1 MSRGAIF
8 SFQRKVK
15 EVKAQRMAGR
25 AHLDEIFFEVEHYGD
40 STLDKMILYE
50 MVEPDYV
57 NKLRNPKGDTLL
69 HYAARCGRAKVVQTL
84 LAMGADPE
92 ATNPEGKKP
101 EEVICTRLWTQYGAF
116 REIDK
121 LKHDYYKDNICH
133 LAFEGQEQ
141 VIFGSCQD
149 PAFPLY
155 AEILD
160 IFKAAEAVR
169 AKAEPLQV

>member
-8 SFQRKVK
+8 SFQQRVK
-15 EVKAQRMAGR
+15 EVQVQRR
-25 AHLDEIFFEVEHYGD
+25 TDREYFYELFFKVEHYSD
-40 STLDKMILYE
+40 STLERLILYD

-69 HYAARCGRAKVVQTL
+69 HYAAKCGKAKVVQTL

-92 ATNPEGKKP
+92 ATNAEGKKP
-101 EEVICTRLWTQYGAF
+101 AEVICTRLWTEGGAF
-116 REIDK
+116 PEIDK
-121 LKHDYYKDNICH
+121 LEHKYFNDEIANFG
-133 LAFEGQEQ
+133 LRRT
-141 VIFGSCQD
+141 FGSCQD

-160 IFKAAEAVR
+160 IFKAAEVVR
-169 AKAEPLQV
+169 GQAEPLQIT

>member
-8 SFQRKVK
+8 SFQRRVQ
-15 EVKAQRMAGR
+15 EVDAQRR
-25 AHLDEIFFEVEHYGD
+25 ADREHLDEIFFKVEHYGD
-40 STLDKMILYE
+40 STLERLILYD

-69 HYAARCGRAKVVQTL
+69 HYAAKCGKAKVVQTL

-92 ATNPEGKKP
+92 AKDAEGKKA
-101 EEVICTRLWTQYGAF
+101 EEVICTRLYTQSGAF
-116 REIDK
+116 PEVEK
-121 LKHDYYKDNICH
+121 LKHDYYKDH
-133 LAFEGQEQ
+133 LAGSAVFNEQ

-149 PAFPLY
+149 PAFSLY
-155 AEILD
+155 AAILD

-169 AKAEPLQV
+169 AQAEPLQI